1 MKKILII
8 DDSSLSRKII
18 KRMIGE
24 ENYVFF
30 EAGDGESAL
39 QIYKQEN
46 PDLVLLDLNMSGMS
60 GMEVLS
66 HLRQINSQSKV
77 IIGSADIQLATI
89 EELMAAGATA
99 YITKPFKQEQLLET
113 IARFA

>member
-8 DDSSLSRKII
+8 DDSSLSRKIL

-24 ENYVFF
+24 ENFVFV

-39 QIYKQEN
+39 IVFEEEH

-60 GMEVLS
+60 GLEVLRKIRN
-66 HLRQINSQSKV
+66 LDPQAKI
-77 IIGSADIQLATI
+77 IIGSADIQQATI
-89 EELMAAGATA
+89 DELMEAGAIA
-99 YITKPFKQEQLLET
+99 YITKPFKQEQLIET
-113 IARFA
+113 IRRFI